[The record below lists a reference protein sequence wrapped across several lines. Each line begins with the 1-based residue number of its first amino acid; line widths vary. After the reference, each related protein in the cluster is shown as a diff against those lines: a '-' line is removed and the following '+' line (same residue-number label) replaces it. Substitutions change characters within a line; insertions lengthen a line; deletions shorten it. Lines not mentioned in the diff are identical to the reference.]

1 MNIEEAVNLV
11 KPLIMGSTITK
22 TEDFGDLFAVYFVN
36 DEYYASR
43 KMEDMMVGAG
53 PMMVEKKTATVFAT
67 GSGQSAAEYAAAY
80 KECGSVYGRP
90 SSSVSISGSE
100 NDKAA
105 ILNLKS
111 ILSIGLKEAKNL
123 VASINSSESVII
135 NTESLAE
142 AEAIV
147 NKLKQKGF
155 VAKQVWSVQC

>member
-1 MNIEEAVNLV
+1 MNIEEAENLV
-11 KPLIMGSTITK
+11 KPLIVGGTITK
-22 TEDFGDLFAVYFVN
+22 TEDFGELFAVHFVN
-36 DEYYASR
+36 DEYYASG

-67 GSGQSAAEYAAAY
+67 GSGQSATEYAAAY
-80 KECGSVYGRP
+80 KECGSVYGKP

-111 ILSIGLKEAKNL
+111 ILSIGLKEAKSL
-123 VASINSSESVII
+123 AATINSGEPVII
-135 NTESLAE
+135 NIGSSVE
-142 AEAIV
+142 AEVVV

-155 VAKQVWSVQC
+155 IAKQVWSVQC